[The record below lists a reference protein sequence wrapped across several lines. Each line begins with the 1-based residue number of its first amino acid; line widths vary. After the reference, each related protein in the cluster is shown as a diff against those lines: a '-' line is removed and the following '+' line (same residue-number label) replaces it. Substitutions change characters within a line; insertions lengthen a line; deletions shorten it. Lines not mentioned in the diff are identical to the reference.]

1 MTEMW
6 DLRLKIEALY
16 PTTTMMES
24 LSIQY
29 ADLTFNDLLKQNIF
43 RIIFFWRDFE

>member
-6 DLRLKIEALY
+6 DLSLKIEALSS
-16 PTTTMMES
+16 TKTMMES
-24 LSIQY
+24 LSIHY
-29 ADLTFNDLLKQNIF
+29 ADLTCNDLLKQDIF